1 MDIKTYA
8 ILRTIIVV
16 LLAAIFSASVAANNY
31 IIPFAAAI
39 AAMAVLIPMKKKVQA
54 VLEDERDYFLAGN
67 AARYALSIYCV
78 FGAIASLV
86 LMANRNVNPEFEL
99 IGSLVAYSTC
109 GLLILQSII
118 FKIMKNKNYAN
129 AKNDDEN

>member
-8 ILRTIIVV
+8 VLRTIIVI

-31 IIPFAAAI
+31 IIPFVVAI
-39 AAMAVLIPMKKKVQA
+39 AALAVLVTMKKKVQA
-54 VLEDERDYFLAGN
+54 VMEDERDYFLAGN
-67 AARYALSIYCV
+67 AARYALSIYCI

-109 GLLILQSII
+109 GLLILQGLI
-118 FKIMKNKNYAN
+118 FKIMKNRNYGSP
-129 AKNDDEN
+129 KDDN